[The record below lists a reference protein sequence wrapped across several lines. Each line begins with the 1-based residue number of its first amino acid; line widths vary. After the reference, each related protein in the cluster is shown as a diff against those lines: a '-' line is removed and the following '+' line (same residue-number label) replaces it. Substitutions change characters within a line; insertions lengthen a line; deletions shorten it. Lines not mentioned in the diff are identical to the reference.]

1 MRDATYLELRDEP
14 DLVLQALVDG
24 TMNATW
30 PTREMAKN
38 ELASRGAPAYDFAS
52 YGVTAAIAAIERGQR
67 PLLHSVPAALV
78 DNPTPASMQALR
90 TAKSAYDDRY
100 PEGA

>member
-1 MRDATYLELRDEP
+1 MPVSNSDTQEYR
-14 DLVLQALVDG
+14 
-24 TMNATW
+24 
-30 PTREMAKN
+30 
-38 ELASRGAPAYDFAS
+38 RGHGAYDYAS

-90 TAKSAYDDRY
+90 TAKSAYDERY